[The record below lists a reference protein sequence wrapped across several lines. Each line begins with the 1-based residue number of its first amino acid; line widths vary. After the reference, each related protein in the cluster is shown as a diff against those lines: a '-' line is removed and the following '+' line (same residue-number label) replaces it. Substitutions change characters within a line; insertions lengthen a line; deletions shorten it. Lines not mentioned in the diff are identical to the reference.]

1 MTGGKVQA
9 VAAGVV
15 PILLGVAAIWFARDL
30 DFGTLTNPGPGL
42 WPTVIATILVA
53 TGVVIIVRA
62 KNDTE
67 AFTKGANVVVIGAVS
82 LAVAAFLFEHVGFEI
97 PTVLLLVLWLKL
109 FGRESW
115 RTSVIVAVL
124 ATAAA
129 YVVFIVGL
137 GVPLPHLIAF

>member
-15 PILLGVAAIWFARDL
+15 PILLGVAAIWLAGDL
-30 DFGTLTNPGPGL
+30 EFGTLTNPGPGL
-42 WPTVIATILVA
+42 WPTVVSVLLVA
-53 TGVVIIVRA
+53 TGVVVIVRA

-67 AFTKGANVVVIGAVS
+67 AFTKGAAVVVIGAVS
-82 LAVAAFLFEHVGFEI
+82 LAVAAFLFELVGFEI
-97 PTVLLLVLWLKL
+97 PTVLLLVLWLTV

-115 RTSVIVAVL
+115 RISVIVSVL